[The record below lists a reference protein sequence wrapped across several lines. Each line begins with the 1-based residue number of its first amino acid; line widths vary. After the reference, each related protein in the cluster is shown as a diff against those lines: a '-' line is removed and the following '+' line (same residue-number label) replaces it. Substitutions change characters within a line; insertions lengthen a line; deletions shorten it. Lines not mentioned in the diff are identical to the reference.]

1 MSERGTPSGRDGA
14 VLLIAYH
21 YPPCVG
27 SSGLQRTLAFSRYL
41 PQQGWAPVVLTCTDG
56 AYAQTSAA
64 QLKDIPPQARVVR
77 AWARDASRMLR
88 VGGRYPFAA
97 TLPDRWLSWFPHA
110 VWSGVRAV
118 RRYGVSCIWST
129 YPIASAHLI
138 GNAIARITGL
148 PWIADFRDPMVEL
161 DAATGEQFPVE
172 PRLRRARL
180 RVESKVV
187 ARAARLVFCT
197 ETARR
202 ICLDRYPQLP
212 AERTCVIE
220 NGYNEELFAE
230 VAGVSRA
237 AALDSAA
244 VKLIHSGT
252 IYPGRDRGPD
262 ALFAAIR
269 ELAARSVIRP
279 GTFTLVLRATN
290 CDEHLRKLVEQ
301 TGIAPFVQ
309 LAPAIPYREALAEMM
324 QTTALLVLQGSTS
337 NAAVPAKLYEYLR
350 AGRPILALTDSAGET
365 AATLRRAGGAYLA
378 ALDDS
383 AAIGERLHE
392 LLRDISSGG
401 ARMPDAAV
409 VRSFERSEQ
418 AAVLAQQLRAV
429 ARGPAVP

>member
-1 MSERGTPSGRDGA
+1 MSERGTASSRKPA

-41 PQQGWAPVVLTCTDG
+41 PRQGWSPVVLTCTAG
-56 AYAQTSAA
+56 AYAQTSPA
-64 QLKDIPPQARVVR
+64 QLKDIPAEARVVR
-77 AWARDASRMLR
+77 AWARDASRLLN

-110 VWSGVRAV
+110 VWSGVRAA

-129 YPIASAHLI
+129 YPIATAHLI
-138 GNAIARITGL
+138 GAAIARLTGL
-148 PWIADFRDPMVEL
+148 PWVADFRDPMVEL
-161 DAATGEQFPVE
+161 DAATGEQFPRE

-202 ICLDRYPQLP
+202 ICLERYPQLS
-212 AERTCVIE
+212 ASRTCVIQ

-230 VAGVSRA
+230 VSGVGVASASAGAPVR
-237 AALDSAA
+237 L
-244 VKLIHSGT
+244 VHSGT

-269 ELAARSVIRP
+269 ALAAREVIRP
-279 GTFTLVLRATN
+279 GGFSLVLRATN
-290 CDEHLRKLVEQ
+290 CDEHLRGLIEQ
-301 TGIAPFVQ
+301 AGIAPFVQ
-309 LAPAIPYREALAEMM
+309 LAPAIPYREALAEML

-365 AATLRRAGGAYLA
+365 AATLERAGGAYLA
-378 ALDDS
+378 ALDDP
-383 AAIGERLHE
+383 AAISERLHE
-392 LLRDISSGG
+392 LLRDISVGS
-401 ARMPDAAV
+401 ARRPDAAV
-409 VRSFERSEQ
+409 VRTFERSEQ
-418 AAVLAQQLRAV
+418 AAVLAEQLRDV
-429 ARGPAVP
+429 SRTPAVP

>member
-1 MSERGTPSGRDGA
+1 VSERGIASGREGA

-41 PQQGWAPVVLTCTDG
+41 PRQGWSPVVLTCTDR
-56 AYAQTSAA
+56 AYAETSAA
-64 QLKDIPPQARVVR
+64 QLKDVPAEARIVR
-77 AWARDASRMLR
+77 AWARDASQLLR
-88 VGGRYPFAA
+88 VGGRYPFVA

-129 YPIASAHLI
+129 YPIATAHLI
-138 GNAIARITGL
+138 GAAIARITGL
-148 PWIADFRDPMVEL
+148 PWVADFRDPMVEL
-161 DAATGEQFPVE
+161 DAETGEFFPRE

-202 ICLDRYPQLP
+202 ICLERYPQLS
-212 AERTCVIE
+212 ADRTCVIQ

-230 VAGVSRA
+230 VTGVSGMGTEA
-237 AALDSAA
+237 AS
-244 VKLIHSGT
+244 VKLVHSGT

-269 ELAARSVIRP
+269 ALADRDVIRP
-279 GTFTLVLRATN
+279 GSFLLVLRATS
-290 CDEHLRKLVEQ
+290 CDDHLRKLIEE
-301 TGIAPFVQ
+301 TGVAPFVQ

-324 QTTALLVLQGSTS
+324 QTSALLVLQGSTS

-350 AGRPILALTDSAGET
+350 ASRPILALTDSAGET
-365 AATLRRAGGAYLA
+365 AATLERVGGAYLA
-378 ALDDS
+378 ALDDP

-392 LLRDISSGG
+392 LLRDISAGV
-401 ARMPDAAV
+401 ARLPDAAV
-409 VRSFERSEQ
+409 VRTFERSEQ
-418 AAVLAQQLRAV
+418 AAVLAAQLRAV
-429 ARGPAVP
+429 ARAPAVP

>member
-1 MSERGTPSGRDGA
+1 VSDRGAASGRDGA

-41 PQQGWAPVVLTCTDG
+41 PKQGWSPVVLTCTDG
-56 AYAQTSAA
+56 AYEKTSSA
-64 QLKDIPPQARVVR
+64 QLQDIPAEARVVR
-77 AWARDASRMLR
+77 AWARDASQMLR
-88 VGGRYPFAA
+88 VAGRYPFAA

-110 VWSGVRAV
+110 VWSGVRAA

-129 YPIASAHLI
+129 YPIATAHLI
-138 GNAIARITGL
+138 GAAIARITGL
-148 PWIADFRDPMVEL
+148 PWVADFRDPMVEL
-161 DAATGEQFPVE
+161 DADTGEHFPRE

-202 ICLDRYPQLP
+202 ICLERYPQLSP
-212 AERTCVIE
+212 DRTVVIQ

-230 VAGVSRA
+230 VTGA
-237 AALDSAA
+237 ASAATDAAA
-244 VKLIHSGT
+244 VKLVHSGT

-269 ELAARSVIRP
+269 ALAERGAIRP
-279 GTFTLVLRATN
+279 GSFTLVLRATG
-290 CDEHLRKLVEQ
+290 CDDHLRKLIEQ
-301 TGIAPFVQ
+301 TNIADFVQ
-309 LAPAIPYREALAEMM
+309 LAPAIPYREALAEML
-324 QTTALLVLQGSTS
+324 QTTASLVLQGSTS

-365 AATLRRAGGAYLA
+365 AATLERVGGAYLA
-378 ALDDS
+378 ALDDP

-392 LLRDISSGG
+392 LLRDISAG
-401 ARMPDAAV
+401 AARVPDAAV
-409 VRSFERSEQ
+409 VRTFERSEQ
-418 AAVLAQQLRAV
+418 AAVLAEQLRAV
-429 ARGPAVP
+429 ARAPAVP